1 MSKTD
6 ITIEELVNKV
16 NRNELKLPE
25 MQRRY
30 VWKATRVRDL
40 LDSLYRGYPSGT
52 ILVWQTEEGIETRD
66 LSFAPN
72 QTPTVS
78 EKLLLLDGQQRITSL
93 AAVITGNPITV
104 RSKGIRTKNINILFN
119 LDHPDDPLSEVTEV
133 EENGEEELSGDIE
146 DDDIDDDIDDDNED
160 ESSVAEE
167 LRKKTFVVES
177 RSLKND
183 PKWVSV
189 SDVFIK
195 TDKDILKRLGIN
207 SDDDKWDKYAGRLQK
222 IRDIKKYQ
230 YVMQVLEK
238 NMSYEEVTEIFV
250 RVNSLGIKLRG
261 SDLALAQITSKWIGF
276 TKKIE
281 ELSNEFKDEE
291 DYINETGIPVRL
303 LVVFATNQCKFK
315 TVGRLSLETLL
326 SSWEKAVRG
335 LRFAIN
341 FIKSNAKV
349 ESLNLLSSPF
359 LIVPIAFYAVM
370 NDEKISSDNEKK
382 LLKWFYW
389 AHMRAHYGMGSTE
402 AYLDIDINSLNET
415 NNIDDLLNKLKSHV
429 KFYEFSGNELQYR
442 TKRSPVF
449 SMLYL
454 VLKQNGAKDWWSSLN
469 ISIKHTGKSHKLQF
483 HHIFPKSLLKDE
495 SYTTKEINEIANMA
509 FIGGKTNRKIT
520 NKKPLEYFE
529 DIISNKGMG
538 VLKSQLITMDKNL
551 WEIKNYTQFLEDRR
565 NKIAEIINNFLKQ
578 FEE

>member
-6 ITIEELVNKV
+6 ISIEELVNKV

-104 RSKGIRTKNINILFN
+104 RSKGIRIKNINILFN

-146 DDDIDDDIDDDNED
+146 DDDVDDDIDDDNED

-281 ELSNEFKDEE
+281 ELSKEFKDEE

-315 TVGRLSLETLL
+315 TVGRLSLETLM

-370 NDEKISSDNEKK
+370 NDEKISPDNEKK

-415 NNIDDLLNKLKSHV
+415 NDIDDLLNKLKSHV
-429 KFYEFSGNELQYR
+429 KFYEFSGNELQHR

-520 NKKPLEYFE
+520 NKKPIDYFE

-538 VLKSQLITMDKNL
+538 VLKSQLITIDKNL

-578 FEE
+578 FE